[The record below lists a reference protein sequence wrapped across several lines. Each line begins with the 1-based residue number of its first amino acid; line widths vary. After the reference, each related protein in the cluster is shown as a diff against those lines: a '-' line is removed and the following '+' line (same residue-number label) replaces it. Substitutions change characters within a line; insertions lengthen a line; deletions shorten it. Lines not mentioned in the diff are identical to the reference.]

1 MPPARVSII
10 LSEQPMSDA
19 LPLQSAGRP
28 LALPSSDLAETIRQK
43 LIDDFGSVQVSRQGQ
58 ERTYRPRLEL
68 LAEAVTPETWV
79 MMMDWLSSTRRGSLQ
94 TKRNYVDDIRRV
106 WGGYAQTLGHDRF
119 ALGIFNA
126 DHIRAWRLS
135 MEAKGAPSTTISRYL
150 NALSSLHSYAAAKI
164 DLPRNPVTQDDRP
177 KVDKG
182 NTSRST
188 PVLEVDEVQAVANAA
203 ENEFDALVVL
213 LLYTL
218 AGRVTEMVAADVDK
232 RIERGRRSYLDV
244 TRKEHKER
252 ILPLPVTVA
261 ELLDAYTAGRSDG
274 PLLLDA
280 NGRRLDRHDV
290 ARLLTRLGR
299 KARVL
304 TCPAVDKPGH
314 AFARCKVCRKLT
326 PHVLR
331 ASRITHML
339 DAGEPLAEVQAFAD
353 HDNPATTV
361 GYWNRRNK
369 GERNAAHVDAAE
381 ALFAGIT
388 DRFRAGA

>member
-1 MPPARVSII
+1 VTLNLPQQPAGQSV
-10 LSEQPMSDA
+10 A
-19 LPLQSAGRP
+19 LPG
-28 LALPSSDLAETIRQK
+28 SDLFEEVRRK
-43 LIDDFGSVQVSRQGQ
+43 LVDDLGMVQVGRRGQ
-58 ERTYRPRLEL
+58 ERIYRPRAEL
-68 LAEAVTPETWV
+68 LAEAVTPDTFV
-79 MMMDWLSSTRRGSLQ
+79 MVMDWLSSTRRGSLQ

-106 WGGYAQTLGHDRF
+106 WGGYAQEIGHERF

-126 DHIRAWRLS
+126 DHIRAWRIR
-135 MEAKGAPSTTISRYL
+135 MEAREAPPTTIARYL
-150 NALSSLHSYAAAKI
+150 NALSSLHTYAAEKI

-188 PVLEVDEVQAVANAA
+188 PVLEVDEIQAVAAAA
-203 ENEFDALVVL
+203 EDEFDLLVVL

-218 AGRVTEMVAADVDK
+218 AGRVTEMVEADVTD
-232 RIERGRRSYLDV
+232 RIERGRRSFLDV

-252 ILPLPVTVA
+252 ILPLPVGVA
-261 ELLDAYTAGRSDG
+261 ELLDAHTAGRSEG

-280 NGRRLDRHDV
+280 DGRRLDRHDV

-304 TCPAVDKPGH
+304 TCGQVDGPEKH
-314 AFARCKVCRKLT
+314 TFAKCKVCRKLT

-361 GYWNRRNK
+361 GYWNRRKK

-381 ALFAGIT
+381 ALFEGIA
-388 DRFRAGA
+388 DRFRPGAKERQ

>member
-1 MPPARVSII
+1 MTNQLPAQRAEQSIE
-10 LSEQPMSDA
+10 LPGSELYEEVRRKLVD
-19 LPLQSAGRP
+19 
-28 LALPSSDLAETIRQK
+28 DL
-43 LIDDFGSVQVSRQGQ
+43 GMVQVDRRGQ
-58 ERTYRPRLEL
+58 ERIYRPRAEL
-68 LAEAVTPETWV
+68 LAEAVTPETFV
-79 MMMDWLSSTRRGSLQ
+79 MVMDWLSSTRRGSLQ
-94 TKRNYVDDIRRV
+94 TKRNYVDDIRRI
-106 WGGYAQTLGHDRF
+106 WGAYAQEIGHERF
-119 ALGIFNA
+119 ALGCFTP
-126 DHIRAWRLS
+126 DHIRAWRLR
-135 MEAKGAPSTTISRYL
+135 MEGRDAPPTTISRYL
-150 NALSSLHSYAAAKI
+150 NTLSSLHTYAAEKI

-188 PVLEVDEVQAVANAA
+188 PVLEVDEIQAVASAA
-203 ENEFDALVVL
+203 ENEFDALVVM

-218 AGRVTEMVAADVDK
+218 AGRVTEMVAADVTK

-244 TRKEHKER
+244 TRKKHKDR
-252 ILPLPVTVA
+252 ILPLPVSVA
-261 ELLDAYTAGRSDG
+261 EMLDAHTVGRTEG

-280 NGRRLDRHDV
+280 EGRRLDRHDV
-290 ARLLTRLGR
+290 ARLLARLGR

-304 TCPAVDKPGH
+304 TCSQVDGPKKH
-314 AFARCKVCRKLT
+314 AFAKCKVCRKLT

-361 GYWNRRNK
+361 GYWKRRQK

-381 ALFAGIT
+381 AVFAGLIG
-388 DRFRAGA
+388 RFRPES

>member
-1 MPPARVSII
+1 MNLPDRQVGQSI
-10 LSEQPMSDA
+10 A
-19 LPLQSAGRP
+19 LPG
-28 LALPSSDLAETIRQK
+28 SDLFEEVRRK
-43 LIDDFGSVQVSRQGQ
+43 LVDDLGQVQVGRHGQ
-58 ERTYRPRLEL
+58 ERIYRPRAEL
-68 LAEAVTPETWV
+68 LAEAVTPETFVWV
-79 MMMDWLSSTRRGSLQ
+79 MDWLSSTRRGSLQ

-106 WGGYAQTLGHDRF
+106 WGAYAQELGHERFTLGCF
-119 ALGIFNA
+119 TP
-126 DHIRAWRLS
+126 DHIRAWRLR
-135 MEAKGAPSTTISRYL
+135 MEGRDAPPTTIARYL
-150 NALSSLHSYAAAKI
+150 NALSSLHTYAAQKI

-188 PVLEVDEVQAVANAA
+188 PVLEVDEIQAVANAA
-203 ENEFDALVVL
+203 ENEFDLLVVM

-218 AGRVTEMVAADVDK
+218 AGRVTEMCAADVTK
-232 RIERGRRSYLDV
+232 RIERGRRSFLDV

-261 ELLDAYTAGRSDG
+261 ELLDAHTGSRTEG

-280 NGRRLDRHDV
+280 DGRRLDRHDV

-304 TCPAVDKPGH
+304 TCPKVDSPEKH
-314 AFARCKVCRKLT
+314 SFTTCKVCRKLT

-339 DAGEPLAEVQAFAD
+339 DAHVDLAEVQAFAD

-369 GERNAAHVDAAE
+369 GERNAAHVDAGE

-388 DRFRAGA
+388 DRFRASA

>member
-1 MPPARVSII
+1 MTSPLVVSSTGQSI
-10 LSEQPMSDA
+10 A
-19 LPLQSAGRP
+19 LPG
-28 LALPSSDLAETIRQK
+28 SDLFEEVRRK
-43 LIDDFGSVQVSRQGQ
+43 LVNDLGLVQVDRRGQ
-58 ERTYRPRLEL
+58 ERIYRPRAEL
-68 LAEAVTPETWV
+68 LAEAVTPNTFV
-79 MMMDWLSSTRRGSLQ
+79 MVMDWLTSVRRSSLQ

-106 WGGYAQTLGHDRF
+106 WGGYAQELGHERF
-119 ALGIFNA
+119 ALGCFTA
-126 DHIRAWRLS
+126 DQIRTWRLR
-135 MEAKGAPSTTISRYL
+135 MEGRGSPPTTISRYL
-150 NALSSLHSYAAAKI
+150 NALSSLHTYAAEKI
-164 DLPRNPVTQDDRP
+164 DLPKNPVTQDDRP

-188 PVLEVDEVQAVANAA
+188 PVLEVEEIQAVGNAA

-218 AGRVTEMVAADVDK
+218 AGRVTEMVAADVTD

-261 ELLDAYTAGRSDG
+261 ELLDAHTAGRTEG

-280 NGRRLDRHDV
+280 DGRRLDRHDV

-304 TCPAVDKPGH
+304 TCPAVGQSGH
-314 AFARCKVCRKLT
+314 AFSRCKVCRKLT

-361 GYWNRRNK
+361 GYWNRRKK

-381 ALFAGIT
+381 ALFSGIAN
-388 DRFRAGA
+388 RFHLGEK

>member
-1 MPPARVSII
+1 MTFDLQPTGPVGQSI
-10 LSEQPMSDA
+10 A
-19 LPLQSAGRP
+19 LPG
-28 LALPSSDLAETIRQK
+28 SDLFEEVRRK
-43 LIDDFGSVQVSRQGQ
+43 LVDDLGQVQVDRQGKK
-58 ERTYRPRLEL
+58 RIYRPRAEL
-68 LAEAVTPETWV
+68 LAEAVTPGTFV
-79 MMMDWLSSTRRGSLQ
+79 MVMDWLSSTRRGSLQ

-106 WGGYAQTLGHDRF
+106 WGGYAKELGHDRF

-126 DHIRAWRLS
+126 DHIRAWRLR
-135 MEAKGAPSTTISRYL
+135 MEARNAPPTTISRYL
-150 NALSSLHSYAAAKI
+150 NALSSLHTYAAEKT
-164 DLPRNPVTQDDRP
+164 DLPKNPVTQDDRP
-177 KVDKG
+177 KVDKS

-188 PVLEVDEVQAVANAA
+188 PVLEVDEVQAVVRAA
-203 ENEFDALVVL
+203 ENEFDALIVL

-218 AGRVTEMVAADVDK
+218 AGRVSEMCAADVTD

-261 ELLDAYTAGRSDG
+261 ELLDAHTAGRTEDA
-274 PLLLDA
+274 LLLDA
-280 NGRRLDRHDV
+280 EGRRLDRHDV

-304 TCPAVDKPGH
+304 TCPAVDGPGH
-314 AFARCKVCRKLT
+314 AFTRCKVCRKLT

-339 DAGEPLAEVQAFAD
+339 DDHVDLAEVQAFAD

-361 GYWNRRNK
+361 GYWKRRNT
-369 GERNAAHVDAAE
+369 GQRNATHVDAAE
-381 ALFAGIT
+381 ALFGDIT
-388 DRFRAGA
+388 SRFR

>member
-1 MPPARVSII
+1 MTEQSIAQRAGQSI
-10 LSEQPMSDA
+10 A
-19 LPLQSAGRP
+19 LPG
-28 LALPSSDLAETIRQK
+28 SDLFEEVRRK
-43 LIDDFGSVQVSRQGQ
+43 LVDDLGMVQVDRQGQ
-58 ERTYRPRLEL
+58 KRTYRPRAEL
-68 LAEAVTPETWV
+68 LAEAVTPETFVWI
-79 MMMDWLSSTRRGSLQ
+79 MDWLTSVRRGSLQ

-106 WGGYAQTLGHDRF
+106 WGAYAQELGHERF
-119 ALGIFNA
+119 ALGCFTA
-126 DHIRAWRLS
+126 DHIRAWRLR
-135 MEAKGAPSTTISRYL
+135 MEGRGAPPSTISRYL
-150 NALSSLHSYAAAKI
+150 NTLSSLHTYAAEKI
-164 DLPRNPVTQDDRP
+164 DLPKNPVTQDDRP

-188 PVLEVDEVQAVANAA
+188 PVLEVDEVQAVVRAA

-218 AGRVTEMVAADVDK
+218 AGRVSEMCAADVTD

-261 ELLDAYTAGRSDG
+261 ELLDAHTAGRTETADG
-274 PLLLDA
+274 AENALLLDA
-280 NGRRLDRHDV
+280 SGKRLDRHDI

-304 TCPAVDKPGH
+304 TCPAVDQPGH
-314 AFARCKVCRKLT
+314 AFARCKVCRKVT

-339 DAGEPLAEVQAFAD
+339 DDHVDLAEVQAFAD

-361 GYWNRRNK
+361 GYWKRRNK
-369 GERNAAHVDAAE
+369 GQRNAKHVDAAE
-381 ALFAGIT
+381 ALFGDIT
-388 DRFRAGA
+388 DRFRVALKEGQ

>member
-1 MPPARVSII
+1 MTVASQYLATRAGQSI
-10 LSEQPMSDA
+10 A
-19 LPLQSAGRP
+19 LPG
-28 LALPSSDLAETIRQK
+28 SDLFEEVRRK
-43 LIDDFGSVQVSRQGQ
+43 LVDDLGMVQVDRHGQ
-58 ERTYRPRLEL
+58 ERIYRPRAEL
-68 LAEAVTPETWV
+68 LAEAVTPETFVWV
-79 MMMDWLSSTRRGSLQ
+79 MDWLSSTRRGSLQ

-106 WGGYAQTLGHDRF
+106 WGGYAQELGHERF
-119 ALGIFNA
+119 ALGIFTA
-126 DHIRAWRLS
+126 DHIRAWRLR
-135 MEAKGAPSTTISRYL
+135 MEGRGKPPTTIARYL
-150 NALSSLHSYAAAKI
+150 NALSSLHTYASEKI

-188 PVLEVDEVQAVANAA
+188 PVLEVEEIQAVAKAA
-203 ENEFDALVVL
+203 ENEFDALIVM

-218 AGRVTEMVAADVDK
+218 AGRVTEMVAADVTK

-252 ILPLPVTVA
+252 ILPLPISVA
-261 ELLDAYTAGRSDG
+261 EMLDAHTAGRTEGPMLLDAD
-274 PLLLDA
+274 
-280 NGRRLDRHDV
+280 GRRLDRHDV

-304 TCPAVDKPGH
+304 TCAQAGGPEKHV
-314 AFARCKVCRKLT
+314 FAKCKACRKLT

-361 GYWNRRNK
+361 GYWNRRRK
-369 GERNAAHVDAAE
+369 GERNAAHVDAGE
-381 ALFAGIT
+381 ALFAGIV
-388 DRFRAGA
+388 DRFRLAD

>member
-1 MPPARVSII
+1 MIAASQHLATR
-10 LSEQPMSDA
+10 
-19 LPLQSAGRP
+19 AGLP
-28 LALPSSDLAETIRQK
+28 LALPGSDLFEEVRRK
-43 LIDDFGSVQVSRQGQ
+43 LVDDLGQVQVGRRGP
-58 ERTYRPRLEL
+58 ERIYRPRAEL
-68 LAEAVTPETWV
+68 LAEVVTPEAFV
-79 MMMDWLSSTRRGSLQ
+79 MILDWLSSTRRGSRQ

-106 WGGYAQTLGHDRF
+106 WGSYAQELGHERF
-119 ALGIFNA
+119 ALGIFTP
-126 DHIRAWRLS
+126 DHIRAWRLR
-135 MEAKGAPSTTISRYL
+135 MEARETPPTTISRYL
-150 NALSSLHSYAAAKI
+150 NALSSLHTYAAEKI

-188 PVLEVDEVQAVANAA
+188 PVLEVDEIRAVAAAA
-203 ENEFDALVVL
+203 ENEFDLLVVL

-218 AGRVTEMVAADVDK
+218 AGRVSEMCEADVTK
-232 RIERGRRSYLDV
+232 RIERGRRSFLDV

-252 ILPLPVTVA
+252 ILPLPTTVA
-261 ELLDAYTAGRSDG
+261 ELLDAHTAGRSEG
-274 PLLLDA
+274 PLLLDSEG
-280 NGRRLDRHDV
+280 NRLDRHDV

-304 TCPAVDKPGH
+304 TCPKIDGPEKHV
-314 AFARCKVCRKLT
+314 FARCKVCRKLT

-361 GYWNRRNK
+361 GYWNRRKK
-369 GERNAAHVDAAE
+369 GERNAVHVDAGE
-381 ALFAGIT
+381 ALFAGII
-388 DRFRAGA
+388 DRFRATT

>member
-1 MPPARVSII
+1 MT
-10 LSEQPMSDA
+10 LN
-19 LPLQSAGRP
+19 LPQQSAGQSI
-28 LALPSSDLAETIRQK
+28 ALPGSDLFEEVRRK
-43 LIDDFGSVQVSRQGQ
+43 LIDDLGQVQVARQGQ
-58 ERTYRPRLEL
+58 KRIYRPRAEL
-68 LAEAVTPETWV
+68 LAEAVTPDTFV
-79 MMMDWLSSTRRGSLQ
+79 VVMDWLSSTRRGSLQ
-94 TKRNYVDDIRRV
+94 TKRGYVDDIRRV
-106 WGGYAQTLGHDRF
+106 WGAYAQELGHERF
-119 ALGIFNA
+119 ALDCFTP
-126 DHIRAWRLS
+126 DHIRAWRLR
-135 MEAKGAPSTTISRYL
+135 MEGRGVPPTTISRYL
-150 NALSSLHSYAAAKI
+150 NALSSLHTYAAEKI

-188 PVLEVDEVQAVANAA
+188 PVLEIDEVQAVANAA

-218 AGRVTEMVAADVDK
+218 AGRVTEMVAADVTD

-261 ELLDAYTAGRSDG
+261 ELLDAHTAGRTEG

-280 NGRRLDRHDV
+280 EGRRLDRHDV
-290 ARLLTRLGR
+290 TRLLTRLGR

-304 TCPAVDKPGH
+304 TCPAVGKPGH

-369 GERNAAHVDAAE
+369 GQRNAAHVDAAE
-381 ALFAGIT
+381 ALFGGII
-388 DRFRAGA
+388 DRFHRDA

>member
-1 MPPARVSII
+1 MTDQLPTQRAEQSI
-10 LSEQPMSDA
+10 A
-19 LPLQSAGRP
+19 LPG
-28 LALPSSDLAETIRQK
+28 SDLFEEVRRK
-43 LIDDFGSVQVSRQGQ
+43 LVNDLGMVQVDRQGQ
-58 ERTYRPRLEL
+58 KRTYRPRAEL
-68 LAEAVTPETWV
+68 LAEAVTPDTFV
-79 MMMDWLSSTRRGSLQ
+79 MVMDWLSSTRRGSLQ

-106 WGGYAQTLGHDRF
+106 WGGYAQELGHERF
-119 ALGIFNA
+119 ALGCFNA
-126 DHIRAWRLS
+126 DHIRAWRLRA
-135 MEAKGAPSTTISRYL
+135 EGRGAPPATISRYL
-150 NALSSLHSYAAAKI
+150 NALSSLHTYAAEKI
-164 DLPRNPVTQDDRP
+164 DLPKNPVTQDDRP

-188 PVLEVDEVQAVANAA
+188 PVLEVDEVQAVVRAA

-218 AGRVTEMVAADVDK
+218 AGRVSEMCAADVTD

-261 ELLDAYTAGRSDG
+261 ELLDAHAAGRPEPAEG
-274 PLLLDA
+274 AENALLLDSV
-280 NGRRLDRHDV
+280 GERLDRHDIT
-290 ARLLTRLGR
+290 RLLTRLGR

-304 TCPAVDKPGH
+304 TCPAVDQPGH
-314 AFARCKVCRKLT
+314 AFARCKICRKLT

-339 DAGEPLAEVQAFAD
+339 DDHVDLAEVQAFAD

-361 GYWNRRNK
+361 GYWKRRNK
-369 GERNAAHVDAAE
+369 GQRNAAHVDAAE
-381 ALFAGIT
+381 ALFGDIAG
-388 DRFRAGA
+388 RFRISQGDS

>member
-1 MPPARVSII
+1 MNDGSLAVPEPGGI
-10 LSEQPMSDA
+10 A
-19 LPLQSAGRP
+19 LPG
-28 LALPSSDLAETIRQK
+28 SDLFEEVRRK
-43 LIDDFGSVQVSRQGQ
+43 LVDDLGLVQVDRRGQ
-58 ERTYRPRLEL
+58 ERIYRPRAEL
-68 LAEAVTPETWV
+68 LAEAVTPDTFV
-79 MMMDWLSSTRRGSLQ
+79 MVMDWLSSTRRGSLQ

-106 WGGYAQTLGHDRF
+106 WGAYAQELGHERF
-119 ALGIFNA
+119 ALGCFTA
-126 DHIRAWRLS
+126 DHIRAWRLR
-135 MEAKGAPSTTISRYL
+135 MEGRGKPPTTIARYL
-150 NALSSLHSYAAAKI
+150 NALSSLHTYAAEKI
-164 DLPRNPVTQDDRP
+164 ELPKNPVTQDDRP

-188 PVLEVDEVQAVANAA
+188 PVLEVDEIQAVAAA
-203 ENEFDALVVL
+203 AGNEFDLLVVM

-218 AGRVTEMVAADVDK
+218 AGRVTEMVAADVTD

-252 ILPLPVTVA
+252 ILPLPVGVA
-261 ELLDAYTAGRSDG
+261 ELLDAHTAGRTEG

-280 NGRRLDRHDV
+280 DGRRLDRHDV

-361 GYWNRRNK
+361 GYWNRRKK

-381 ALFAGIT
+381 ALFEGIT
-388 DRFRAGA
+388 DRFRLEEK

>member
-1 MPPARVSII
+1 MTDQLVTQQAGQSI
-10 LSEQPMSDA
+10 A
-19 LPLQSAGRP
+19 LPG
-28 LALPSSDLAETIRQK
+28 SDLFEEVRRK
-43 LIDDFGSVQVSRQGQ
+43 LVDDLGLVQVGRQGQ
-58 ERTYRPRLEL
+58 ERIYRPRAEL
-68 LAEAVTPETWV
+68 LAEAVTPDTFV
-79 MMMDWLSSTRRGSLQ
+79 MVMDWLSSTRRGSIQ

-106 WGGYAQTLGHDRF
+106 WGGYAQELGHERF
-119 ALGIFNA
+119 ALGCFTA
-126 DHIRAWRLS
+126 DHIRAWRLR
-135 MEAKGAPSTTISRYL
+135 MEGRDAPPTTISRYL
-150 NALSSLHSYAAAKI
+150 NALSSLHTYAAEKI
-164 DLPRNPVTQDDRP
+164 DLPKNPVTQDDRP

-188 PVLEVDEVQAVANAA
+188 PVLEVEEIQAVADAA
-203 ENEFDALVVL
+203 EDEFDALVVL

-232 RIERGRRSYLDV
+232 RIERRRRSYLDV

-261 ELLDAYTAGRSDG
+261 ELLDTHTAGRTEG

-280 NGRRLDRHDV
+280 DGRRLDRHDI

-304 TCPAVDKPGH
+304 TCGKVDGAEKH
-314 AFARCKVCRKLT
+314 TFTKCKVCRKLT

-361 GYWNRRNK
+361 GYWNRRQK
-369 GERNAAHVDAAE
+369 GERDAAHVDAAE
-381 ALFAGIT
+381 ALFSGVV
-388 DRFRAGA
+388 DRFGIGQ

>member
-1 MPPARVSII
+1 MTEQSIAQRAGQSI
-10 LSEQPMSDA
+10 A
-19 LPLQSAGRP
+19 LPG
-28 LALPSSDLAETIRQK
+28 SDLFEEVRRK
-43 LIDDFGSVQVSRQGQ
+43 LVDDLGMVQVGRQGQ
-58 ERTYRPRLEL
+58 KRTYRPRAEL
-68 LAEAVTPETWV
+68 LAEAVTPDTFV
-79 MMMDWLSSTRRGSLQ
+79 MVMDWLSSTRRGSLQ

-106 WGGYAQTLGHDRF
+106 WGNYAQELGHDRF
-119 ALGIFNA
+119 ALGCFTA
-126 DHIRAWRLS
+126 DHVRAWRLR
-135 MEAKGAPSTTISRYL
+135 MEGRGAPSTTISRYL
-150 NALSSLHSYAAAKI
+150 NALSSLHTYAAEKI

-188 PVLEVDEVQAVANAA
+188 PVLEVDEVQAVVRAA
-203 ENEFDALVVL
+203 ENEFDALVAL

-218 AGRVTEMVAADVDK
+218 AGRVSEMCAADVTD
-232 RIERGRRSYLDV
+232 RVERGRRSFLDV

-261 ELLDAYTAGRSDG
+261 ELLDAHTAGRAEG

-280 NGRRLDRHDV
+280 EGRRLDRHDI

-304 TCPAVDKPGH
+304 TCPAADQPGH
-314 AFARCKVCRKLT
+314 AFARCKICRKLT

-339 DAGEPLAEVQAFAD
+339 DDHVDLAEVQAFAD

-361 GYWNRRNK
+361 GYWKRRNK
-369 GERNAAHVDAAE
+369 GQRNAAHVDAAE
-381 ALFAGIT
+381 ALFENIT
-388 DRFRAGA
+388 GRFRPGT

>member
-1 MPPARVSII
+1 
-10 LSEQPMSDA
+10 
-19 LPLQSAGRP
+19 
-28 LALPSSDLAETIRQK
+28 
-43 LIDDFGSVQVSRQGQ
+43 
-58 ERTYRPRLEL
+58 
-68 LAEAVTPETWV
+68 
-79 MMMDWLSSTRRGSLQ
+79 
-94 TKRNYVDDIRRV
+94 
-106 WGGYAQTLGHDRF
+106 LGHERF
-119 ALGIFNA
+119 ALGIFTP
-126 DHIRAWRLS
+126 DHIRAWRLR
-135 MEAKGAPSTTISRYL
+135 MEGRDAPPTTISRYL
-150 NALSSLHSYAAAKI
+150 NALSSLHTYAAEKI

-188 PVLEVDEVQAVANAA
+188 PVLEVEEIQAVANAA

-218 AGRVTEMVAADVDK
+218 AGRVTEMVAADVTK

-261 ELLDAYTAGRSDG
+261 ELLDAHTAGRIEG

-280 NGRRLDRHDV
+280 DGRRLDRHDV

-304 TCPAVDKPGH
+304 TCPKIDGPEKH
-314 AFARCKVCRKLT
+314 TFTKCKICRKLT

-361 GYWNRRNK
+361 GYWNRRKK

-381 ALFAGIT
+381 ALFAGLT
-388 DRFRAGA
+388 DRFRPIA

>member
-1 MPPARVSII
+1 MI
-10 LSEQPMSDA
+10 E
-19 LPLQSAGRP
+19 
-28 LALPSSDLAETIRQK
+28 PSSNE
-43 LIDDFGSVQVSRQGQ
+43 
-58 ERTYRPRLEL
+58 
-68 LAEAVTPETWV
+68 
-79 MMMDWLSSTRRGSLQ
+79 
-94 TKRNYVDDIRRV
+94 
-106 WGGYAQTLGHDRF
+106 
-119 ALGIFNA
+119 
-126 DHIRAWRLS
+126 
-135 MEAKGAPSTTISRYL
+135 
-150 NALSSLHSYAAAKI
+150 AAATSQGPT
-164 DLPRNPVTQDDRP
+164 LANQASP
-177 KVDKG
+177 KG

-188 PVLEVDEVQAVANAA
+188 PVLEVDEVQSVVKAA

-218 AGRVTEMVAADVDK
+218 AGRVSEMCAADITD

-261 ELLDAYTAGRSDG
+261 ELLDAHTAGRTEG
-274 PLLLDA
+274 PLLLDSD
-280 NGRRLDRHDV
+280 GRRLDRHDV

-304 TCPAVDKPGH
+304 TCPAVGTAGH

-339 DAGEPLAEVQAFAD
+339 DDHVDLAEVQAFAD

-361 GYWNRRNK
+361 GYWKRRNK
-369 GERNAAHVDAAE
+369 GKRNADHVDAAE
-381 ALFAGIT
+381 ALFGGIT
-388 DRFRAGA
+388 DRFRRDV

>member
-1 MPPARVSII
+1 MTDRFPAERPGQSI
-10 LSEQPMSDA
+10 A
-19 LPLQSAGRP
+19 LPG
-28 LALPSSDLAETIRQK
+28 SDLFEEVRRK
-43 LIDDFGSVQVSRQGQ
+43 LVNDLGTVQVDRRGQ
-58 ERTYRPRLEL
+58 ERIYRPRAEL
-68 LAEAVTPETWV
+68 LAEAVTPDTFV
-79 MMMDWLSSTRRGSLQ
+79 MVMDWLSSTRRGSLQ

-106 WGGYAQTLGHDRF
+106 WGGYAQELGHERF
-119 ALGIFNA
+119 ALGIFTA
-126 DHIRAWRLS
+126 DHIRAWRLR
-135 MEAKGAPSTTISRYL
+135 MEGRGKPPTTIARYL
-150 NALSSLHSYAAAKI
+150 NALSSLHTYAAQKI
-164 DLPRNPVTQDDRP
+164 DLPKNPVTQDDRP

-188 PVLEVDEVQAVANAA
+188 PVLEVEEIQAIAAAA
-203 ENEFDALVVL
+203 ENEFDALAVL

-218 AGRVTEMVAADVDK
+218 AGRVSEMVEADVTA

-244 TRKEHKER
+244 TRKEYKER
-252 ILPLPVTVA
+252 ILPLPLTVA
-261 ELLDAYTAGRSDG
+261 ELLDAHTAGRTEG

-280 NGRRLDRHDV
+280 DGRRLDRHDV

-304 TCPAVDKPGH
+304 TCGKVDGPERH
-314 AFARCKVCRKLT
+314 AFTKCKVCRKLT

-361 GYWNRRNK
+361 GYWNRRKK
-369 GERNAAHVDAAE
+369 GERNMKHVDAAE
-381 ALFAGIT
+381 ALFGGIA
-388 DRFRAGA
+388 DRFLRPEGA

>member
-1 MPPARVSII
+1 MTQLHHLPEARAGQSI
-10 LSEQPMSDA
+10 A
-19 LPLQSAGRP
+19 LPG
-28 LALPSSDLAETIRQK
+28 SDLFEEVRRK
-43 LIDDFGSVQVSRQGQ
+43 LVDDLGMVQVDRRGQ
-58 ERTYRPRLEL
+58 ERTYRPRAEL
-68 LAEAVTPETWV
+68 LAEAVTPETFV
-79 MMMDWLSSTRRGSLQ
+79 MVMDWLSSTRRGSLQ

-106 WGGYAQTLGHDRF
+106 WGAYAQELGHERF
-119 ALGIFNA
+119 FLGCFTA
-126 DHIRAWRLS
+126 DHIRAWRLR
-135 MEAKGAPSTTISRYL
+135 MEGRGAPPTTISRYL
-150 NALSSLHSYAAAKI
+150 NALSSLHTYAAEKI
-164 DLPRNPVTQDDRP
+164 DLPKNPVTQDDRP

-188 PVLEVDEVQAVANAA
+188 PVLEVEEIQAVANAA

-218 AGRVTEMVAADVDK
+218 AGRVSEMVEADVTK
-232 RIERGRRSYLDV
+232 RIERGRRSFLDV
-244 TRKEHKER
+244 TRKEYKER

-261 ELLDAYTAGRSDG
+261 ELLDAHTAGRMEG

-280 NGRRLDRHDV
+280 DGRRLDRHDV

-304 TCPAVDKPGH
+304 TCGKVDGPEKH
-314 AFARCKVCRKLT
+314 TFTKCKTCRNLT

-361 GYWNRRNK
+361 GYWNRRKK

-388 DRFRAGA
+388 DRFRSTI

>member
-1 MPPARVSII
+1 MTDGELATSPTGQSI
-10 LSEQPMSDA
+10 A
-19 LPLQSAGRP
+19 LPG
-28 LALPSSDLAETIRQK
+28 SDLFEEVRRK
-43 LIDDFGSVQVSRQGQ
+43 LIDDLGQVQVDRRGQ
-58 ERTYRPRLEL
+58 ERIYRPRAEL
-68 LAEAVTPETWV
+68 LAETVTPDTFV
-79 MMMDWLSSTRRGSLQ
+79 MVMDWLSSTRRGSLQ

-106 WGGYAQTLGHDRF
+106 WGSYAQELGHERF
-119 ALGIFNA
+119 ALGCFTA
-126 DHIRAWRLS
+126 DHIRAWRLR
-135 MEAKGAPSTTISRYL
+135 MEGRGTPPTTIARYL
-150 NALSSLHSYAAAKI
+150 NALSSLHTYAAEKI

-188 PVLEVDEVQAVANAA
+188 PVLEIEEIQAVANAA
-203 ENEFDALVVL
+203 ENEFDLLVVL

-218 AGRVTEMVAADVDK
+218 AGRVTEMVVADVDK

-252 ILPLPVTVA
+252 ILPLPTTVA
-261 ELLDAYTAGRSDG
+261 ELLDAHTAGRTEG

-280 NGRRLDRHDV
+280 DGRRLDRHDV

-304 TCPAVDKPGH
+304 TCPTVGKPGH

-361 GYWNRRNK
+361 GYWNRRKK

-381 ALFAGIT
+381 ALFSGIAT
-388 DRFRAGA
+388 RVHLGEK

>member
-1 MPPARVSII
+1 MTDQLVTQQAGQSV
-10 LSEQPMSDA
+10 A
-19 LPLQSAGRP
+19 LPG
-28 LALPSSDLAETIRQK
+28 SDLFEEVRRK
-43 LIDDFGSVQVSRQGQ
+43 LVDDLGLVQVGRQGQ
-58 ERTYRPRLEL
+58 ERIYRPRAEL
-68 LAEAVTPETWV
+68 LAEAVTPDTFV
-79 MMMDWLSSTRRGSLQ
+79 MVMDWLSSTRRGSLQ

-106 WGGYAQTLGHDRF
+106 WGGYAQELGRERFTLGCF
-119 ALGIFNA
+119 TA
-126 DHIRAWRLS
+126 DHIRAWRLR
-135 MEAKGAPSTTISRYL
+135 MEGRDAPPTTISRYL
-150 NALSSLHSYAAAKI
+150 NALSSLHSYAAEKI
-164 DLPRNPVTQDDRP
+164 DLPKNPVTQDDRP

-182 NTSRST
+182 NTSRRT
-188 PVLEVDEVQAVANAA
+188 PVLEVEEIQAVADAA

-218 AGRVTEMVAADVDK
+218 AGRVTEMVATDVDK

-261 ELLDAYTAGRSDG
+261 ELLDAHTAGRTEG

-280 NGRRLDRHDV
+280 DGRRLDRHDV

-304 TCPAVDKPGH
+304 TCGKVDGVEKH
-314 AFARCKVCRKLT
+314 SFTKCKVCRKLT

-353 HDNPATTV
+353 HDNPATTI
-361 GYWNRRNK
+361 GYWNRRQK

-381 ALFAGIT
+381 ALFSGVV
-388 DRFRAGA
+388 DRFGIGQ

>member
-1 MPPARVSII
+1 
-10 LSEQPMSDA
+10 MSGLTSRSNAGQSVA
-19 LPLQSAGRP
+19 LPG
-28 LALPSSDLAETIRQK
+28 SDLFEEVRRK
-43 LIDDFGSVQVSRQGQ
+43 LIDDLGLVQVGRQGK
-58 ERTYRPRLEL
+58 ERIYRPRAEL
-68 LAEAVTPETWV
+68 LAEAVTPETFVWV
-79 MMMDWLSSTRRGSLQ
+79 LDWLSSTRRGSLQ

-106 WGGYAQTLGHDRF
+106 WGGYAQELGHERF
-119 ALGIFNA
+119 ALGIFTP
-126 DHIRAWRLS
+126 DHIRAWRLR
-135 MEAKGAPSTTISRYL
+135 MEGRGAPPSTIARYL
-150 NALSSLHSYAAAKI
+150 NALSSLHTYAAQKI

-188 PVLEVDEVQAVANAA
+188 PVIEVEEVQALAAAA
-203 ENEFDALVVL
+203 ENEFDLLVVL

-218 AGRVTEMVAADVDK
+218 AGRVSEMCAADVTK
-232 RIERGRRSYLDV
+232 RIERGRRPFLDV

-252 ILPLPVTVA
+252 ILPLPISVA
-261 ELLDAYTAGRSDG
+261 ELLDTHTAGRTDG
-274 PLLLDA
+274 PLLVDTDG
-280 NGRRLDRHDV
+280 NRLDRHDV

-304 TCPAVDKPGH
+304 TCPKVDGPEKH
-314 AFARCKVCRKLT
+314 AFAKCKVCRKLT

-361 GYWNRRNK
+361 GYWNRRKK
-369 GERNAAHVDAAE
+369 GERNAAHVDAGE
-381 ALFAGIT
+381 ALFAGII
-388 DRFRAGA
+388 DRFRVAV

>member
-1 MPPARVSII
+1 MTNQHLATQAGQSI
-10 LSEQPMSDA
+10 A
-19 LPLQSAGRP
+19 LPG
-28 LALPSSDLAETIRQK
+28 SDLFEEVRRK
-43 LIDDFGSVQVSRQGQ
+43 LVDDLGLVQVDRRGQ
-58 ERTYRPRLEL
+58 ERIYRPRAEL
-68 LAEAVTPETWV
+68 LAEAVTPDTFV
-79 MMMDWLSSTRRGSLQ
+79 MVMDWLSSTRRGSIQ

-106 WGGYAQTLGHDRF
+106 WGGYAQELGHERF
-119 ALGIFNA
+119 ALGILNA
-126 DHIRAWRLS
+126 DHIRAWRLR
-135 MEAKGAPSTTISRYL
+135 MEGRDTPPTTIARYL
-150 NALSSLHSYAAAKI
+150 NALSSLHTYAAEKV
-164 DLPRNPVTQDDRP
+164 DLPKNPVTQDDRP

-188 PVLEVDEVQAVANAA
+188 PVLEVDEIQAVATAA
-203 ENEFDALVVL
+203 ENEFDALVVM

-261 ELLDAYTAGRSDG
+261 ELLDAHTAGRTEG

-280 NGRRLDRHDV
+280 DGRRLDRHDV

-304 TCPAVDKPGH
+304 TCPTVDNPGH

-361 GYWNRRNK
+361 GYWNRRKK

-381 ALFAGIT
+381 ALFGAIA
-388 DRFRAGA
+388 DRFRLAPPKEGQ

>member
-1 MPPARVSII
+1 VTKYLPQQAAEHSI
-10 LSEQPMSDA
+10 A
-19 LPLQSAGRP
+19 LPG
-28 LALPSSDLAETIRQK
+28 SDLFEEVRRK
-43 LIDDFGSVQVSRQGQ
+43 LVDDLGVVQVDRRGQ
-58 ERTYRPRLEL
+58 ERIYRPRAEL
-68 LAEAVTPETWV
+68 LAEAVTPETFVWV
-79 MMMDWLSSTRRGSLQ
+79 MDWLSSTRRGSLQ

-106 WGGYAQTLGHDRF
+106 WGGYAQELGHERF
-119 ALGIFNA
+119 ALGCFTP
-126 DHIRAWRLS
+126 DHIRAWRLR
-135 MEAKGAPSTTISRYL
+135 MEGRGAPPTTISRYL
-150 NALSSLHSYAAAKI
+150 NALSSLHTYAAEKI

-188 PVLEVDEVQAVANAA
+188 PVLEIDEIQAVAAAA

-261 ELLDAYTAGRSDG
+261 ELLDAHTAGRTEG

-280 NGRRLDRHDV
+280 DGRRLDRHDV
-290 ARLLTRLGR
+290 ARLLARLGR

-304 TCPAVDKPGH
+304 TCGKVDGPEKH
-314 AFARCKVCRKLT
+314 AFAKCKVCRKLT

-339 DAGEPLAEVQAFAD
+339 DDGEPLAEVQAFAD

-361 GYWNRRNK
+361 GYWNRRKK
-369 GERNAAHVDAAE
+369 GERNAAHVDAGE
-381 ALFAGIT
+381 ALFMGIL
-388 DRFRAGA
+388 DRFRPVVHD